1 MSTKTPLIFVVDDD
15 HDVLEIHEVVLR
27 SGGYAVRT
35 FDDPEKAIAAMAEAA
50 PDLFVTDLMMG
61 HLDSGFSLAR
71 ALKSDPATSRIPV
84 ILVTAVA
91 ARPGFDF
98 RPKSEADLAAMAV
111 DAYFDKPADHDA
123 LLAKV
128 RELLNVATSAGGAS

>member
-1 MSTKTPLIFVVDDD
+1 MTGKKPLIFVVDDD
-15 HDVLEIHEVVLR
+15 HDVLEIHEVVLA

-35 FDDPEKAIAAMAEAA
+35 FDDPEKAIAAMADAR
-50 PDLFVTDLMMG
+50 PDLVVTDLMMG

-71 ALKSDPATSRIPV
+71 ALKSDPATAGIPV

-111 DAYFDKPADHDA
+111 NAYFDKPADHDA
-123 LLAKV
+123 LLARV
-128 RELLNVATSAGGAS
+128 RELLGAAKPMGEAS